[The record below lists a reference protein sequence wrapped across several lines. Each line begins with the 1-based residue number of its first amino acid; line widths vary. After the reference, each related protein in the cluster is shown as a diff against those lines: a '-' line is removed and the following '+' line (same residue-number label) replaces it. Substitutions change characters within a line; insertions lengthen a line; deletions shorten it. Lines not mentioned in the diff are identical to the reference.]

1 MKISKIILPLVGLCA
16 LTSCGTKTSKN
27 NFFEAAKDV
36 ESHSYKSYVV
46 KYSEESNTG
55 SIETKVS
62 YTFKDNQWDADQINS
77 YTMSFSTYSSPM
89 VTYADDYETYL
100 DYYEED
106 AKSEDSNAKIEKE
119 VRYYIKP
126 FKIVVSFNCSYKNE
140 KGSGKELMEI
150 KRKERAEDAKE
161 VENAFRAIKEAEE
174 IYYKKLNEFIDKYG
188 YYHYSS
194 KDVKDFPSV
203 FSLFKPFFNNWF

>member
-150 KRKERAEDAKE
+150 K
-161 VENAFRAIKEAEE
+161 EE
-174 IYYKKLNEFIDKYG
+174 YNKYG
-188 YYHYSS
+188 YLTFRESTHEYSQTKEEDGRKITKKNKSHS
-194 KDVKDFPSV
+194 KLEIAYKD
-203 FSLFKPFFNNWF
+203 